1 MEKLWFLWAL
11 VSPLEGYQFVTPG
24 PFATKEECTY
34 SVMQNYPAMQAL
46 ILKEYNIVGPRYIP
60 IYCVNRKLLEEA
72 LKKGEIKIE
81 RDKE

>member
-1 MEKLWFLWAL
+1 
-11 VSPLEGYQFVTPG
+11 
-24 PFATKEECTY
+24 
-34 SVMQNYPAMQAL
+34 MQNSPAMQAL